1 MRGID
6 TNILVRFLTVDDPAQ
21 SRTVEA
27 LMETVEAQDDRLHI
41 NSVTLCELAWV
52 LRSRYRMSREK
63 ISSALE
69 SLLSVTILEIQD
81 RDLVEKALH
90 DFRAGSASF
99 PDYLIGWNN
108 QKAGCMETLTF
119 DRTLASYP
127 GFSLLS

>member
-90 DFRAGSASF
+90 DFRTGSASF
-99 PDYLIGWNN
+99 PDYLIGWHN
-108 QKAGCMETLTF
+108 QKAGCMDTLTF

>member
-6 TNILVRFLTVDDPAQ
+6 TNILVRFLTADDPAQ
-21 SRTVEA
+21 FRTVET
-27 LMETVEAQDDRLHI
+27 LMETVESQDDRLHI

-90 DFRAGSASF
+90 DFRTGSASF
-99 PDYLIGWNN
+99 PDYLIGWHNL
-108 QKAGCMETLTF
+108 KAGCVETLTF

>member
-6 TNILVRFLTVDDPAQ
+6 TNILVRFLTADDPAQ
-21 SRTVEA
+21 FRTVET

-52 LRSRYRMSREK
+52 LRSHYRMSREK

-81 RDLVEKALH
+81 RDLVERALH
-90 DFRAGSASF
+90 DFRTGSASF
-99 PDYLIGWNN
+99 PDYLIGWHN

>member
-6 TNILVRFLTVDDPAQ
+6 TNILVRFLTADDPAQ
-21 SRTVEA
+21 LQAVET

-52 LRSRYRMSREK
+52 LRSHYRMSREK

>member
-6 TNILVRFLTVDDPAQ
+6 TNILVRLITADDPTQLLAVE
-21 SRTVEA
+21 RLMEKVEA
-27 LMETVEAQDDRLHI
+27 EDGQLHI
-41 NSVTLCELAWV
+41 DSVTLCELAWV
-52 LRSRYRMSREK
+52 LRSRYQMNREQ

-69 SLLSVTILEIQD
+69 SLLNVTILEIQD

-90 DFRAGSASF
+90 DFRTGLAGF
-99 PDYLIGWNN
+99 PDYLIGWHN
-108 QKAGCMETLTF
+108 QKAGCTETLTF

>member
-81 RDLVEKALH
+81 RDLVEKALY
-90 DFRAGSASF
+90 DFRTGSASF

-108 QKAGCMETLTF
+108 QKAGCMDTLTF